1 MLKTDFMESLNVVVA
16 DDHPIFVEGLQS
28 VLKKSA
34 GKFNFN
40 IKGIAQNA
48 GELVEILQHD
58 NADLIL
64 MDLQLSDPESLK
76 ILPSVKKRNAETR
89 VLVMAPYDDPRLIKA
104 AFKAGADG
112 YMLKSGTSD
121 ELLAA
126 IEKLA
131 EGETYMSK
139 QLSLGALNNGA
150 NGGDLPVEGLFARRF
165 QLTRREIEIMR
176 FIGQAMSNKEI
187 AEKLFISD
195 QTVSVH
201 RKNIMRK
208 LGVRSTASLIK
219 IAFEYHLV

>member
-1 MLKTDFMESLNVVVA
+1 MRNTELMVSLNVVVA

-34 GKFNFN
+34 GRFNFH

-48 GELVEILQHD
+48 GELAEILQRN

-76 ILPSVKKRNAETR
+76 LLPSVKKRNADTR
-89 VLVMAPYDDPRLIKA
+89 VLIMAPYDDPRLVKA

-139 QLSLGALNNGA
+139 TLNFIASNGSGI
-150 NGGDLPVEGLFARRF
+150 NGDLPVEELFARRF
-165 QLTRREIEIMR
+165 QLTKREVEIMR
-176 FIGQAMSNKEI
+176 LIGQALSNKEI
-187 AEKLFISD
+187 ADRLFISD

-208 LGVRSTASLIK
+208 LGVKSTANLIK

>member
-1 MLKTDFMESLNVVVA
+1 MLKTDFMVSLNVVVA

-34 GKFNFN
+34 GRFNFN
-40 IKGIAQNA
+40 IKGVVQNV
-48 GELVEILQHD
+48 GELAELLQHN

-89 VLVMAPYDDPRLIKA
+89 VLIMAPYDDPRLIKA

-126 IEKLA
+126 IERLA

-139 QLSLGALNNGA
+139 ALSLGAYNGA
-150 NGGDLPVEGLFARRF
+150 NTAGDLPVEELFARRF
-165 QLTRREIEIMR
+165 QLTKREVEIMR
-176 FIGQAMSNKEI
+176 LIGQALSNREI
-187 AEKLFISD
+187 ADRLFISD

-208 LGVRSTASLIK
+208 LGVKSTANLIK
-219 IAFEYHLV
+219 IAFEHHLV